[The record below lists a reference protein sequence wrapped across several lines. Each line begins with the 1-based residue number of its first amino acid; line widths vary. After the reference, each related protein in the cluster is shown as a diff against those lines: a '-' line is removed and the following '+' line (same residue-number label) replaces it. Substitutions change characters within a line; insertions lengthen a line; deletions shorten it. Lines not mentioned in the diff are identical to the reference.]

1 MNSDGND
8 GPLSSKPPSIPPW
21 INKGEGIIPSEHP
34 LRSRFARSRHLALER
49 RRRTYSPFA
58 LLKGVRGMEE
68 FVAILY

>member
-21 INKGEGIIPSEHP
+21 DQGGGIIPSEHP
-34 LRSRFARSRHLALER
+34 LRSRFARVPLRWSEGDVLN
-49 RRRTYSPFA
+49 SPFA